1 MLLTLLASLT
11 LPAWAGLSPV
21 DAQAILL
28 IEAQR
33 LPPMALE
40 TYVESPD
47 PQTRA
52 RAGRAL
58 GRLREPSAVIG
69 LQRLAE
75 DPDLNVRREA
85 AFALG
90 QTPNSLAVV
99 VTRLAEETDPDTRAT
114 LVCAL
119 GKQGDAQ
126 VIPML
131 MDALTSSGKGLQGSP
146 EPAAAARA
154 LGRLSMR
161 DVAEVRTPLVAE
173 RLLAQL
179 RRIDRNTR
187 RGAAFALSRLSLK
200 TLQDPTRDRLLH
212 AATSDRDPVVRAFLV
227 RAASGLDLQAA
238 ETEALLASA
247 STDSAAGVRIAA
259 ARAAAKLDF
268 AGVSELLQDDD
279 SGVRQAAINA
289 VGAIASLDPN
299 ALLQPIIDAGLSL
312 EAAEAL
318 RTNGDP
324 RLLEAATAI
333 HSLAAHDHLEDPETF
348 LETFLST
355 DQPTR
360 VRQAAVAGIK
370 DLGRLVELAT
380 QDGENLVRTEAAA
393 QLAEL
398 STDPQQ
404 LVPLLDAQDRIV
416 ASIAADYLSTHPLPH
431 IEGKLVDLLEGDD
444 QPDLLRAAAQAL
456 TARYQGHP
464 APPIARDADL
474 RAALDRLAVHPDAS
488 VRAAIATLDDA
499 LGLDPVSTVHNLVT
513 APLDQVG
520 RIQGARIFTSRGEV
534 RIDLLPQQAPLTV
547 WNFASLADQG
557 FYDNLVIHRV
567 VPDFVVQDGD
577 PRGDGYGGPGWT
589 IPDEINPIPYDTG
602 VVGMALSGPDTGGSQ
617 WFVTLSPQPHLDGGY
632 TVFGRVSYG
641 MGLLKTLQPG
651 DRIRHIEIER
661 SNP

>member
-11 LPAWAGLSPV
+11 LPAWAGLSQL

-28 IEAQR
+28 IESQR

-40 TYVESPD
+40 TYVEDPD

-52 RAGRAL
+52 RAARAL
-58 GRLREPSAVIG
+58 GRLRETSAVIG
-69 LQRLAE
+69 LERLAQ
-75 DPDLNVRREA
+75 DPEITVRREA

-99 VTRLAEETDPDTRAT
+99 VRRLAEETDPDTRAA

-131 MDALTSSGKGLQGSP
+131 LDALTSSGEGLRGSP

-154 LGRLSMR
+154 IGRLSMR
-161 DVAEVRTPLVAE
+161 EVVDVRTPLVAE
-173 RLLAQL
+173 RLLAML
-179 RRIDRNTR
+179 HRIGRDTR
-187 RGAAFALSRLSLK
+187 QGAAFALSRLSLK
-200 TLQDPTRDRLLH
+200 TLEDPTRDRLLD
-212 AATSDRDPVVRAFLV
+212 AATGDRDPVVRAFLV
-227 RAASGLDLQAA
+227 RAAAGLDLRPP
-238 ETEALLASA
+238 ETQALLAVA
-247 STDSAAGVRIAA
+247 NTDPSPGVRVAA

-268 AGVSELLQDDD
+268 AGVSDLLEDENP
-279 SGVRQAAINA
+279 GVRRAAITA
-289 VGAIASLDPN
+289 VGAIDSLDPT

-318 RTNGDP
+318 RTDGDP
-324 RLLEAATAI
+324 RLLDAATAI
-333 HSLAAHDHLEDPETF
+333 HTLAANDLLEDP
-348 LETFLST
+348 ETFLST

-360 VRQAAVAGIK
+360 VRQAAVAGLK
-370 DLGRLVELAT
+370 DLDRLVELAT
-380 QDGENLVRTEAAA
+380 QDDENIVRTQAASR
-393 QLAEL
+393 LAEI

-404 LVPLLDAQDRIV
+404 LVPLLDARDRIV

-431 IEGKLVDLLEGDD
+431 IEGKLVELLKEDH

-456 TARYQGHP
+456 AARYQGHP

-474 RAALDRLAVHPDAS
+474 RATLKRLAVHPDAS

-499 LGLDPVSTVHNLVT
+499 LGLDPVSTVHNLITV
-513 APLDQVG
+513 PLDQVG

-534 RIDLLPQQAPLTV
+534 RIDLLPDEAPLTV

-557 FYDNLVIHRV
+557 FYDNLAIHRV

-661 SNP
+661 SAGGGD